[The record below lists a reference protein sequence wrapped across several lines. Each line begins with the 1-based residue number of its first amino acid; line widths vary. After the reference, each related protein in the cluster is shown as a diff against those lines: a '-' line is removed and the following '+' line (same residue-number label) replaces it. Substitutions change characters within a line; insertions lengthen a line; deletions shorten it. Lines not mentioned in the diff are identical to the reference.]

1 MKILL
6 VYPLIREF
14 MAPSM
19 PPLGLAYIAA
29 SLKEAGHEIK
39 VVDLNGD
46 RENGLLYL
54 KNLISGGSFGMIGIS
69 SIITQYK
76 RVKELGKLIK
86 SIVPHTPL
94 VLGGPGPTSIPE
106 LYLKNCNADI
116 VCMGEGEETTK
127 EIVDYIQNKMPL
139 ESCTGIIFKR
149 QDGSY
154 VNTGKRSQIRDINT
168 IKFPAWEMFYTI
180 KVYVENYLFKQG
192 RDKGM
197 SILSTRGCP
206 GECNYCMCNFGRMLR
221 MRTVENIFSEIET
234 LVRNYNIEHIHFIDD
249 TFITTSKRIKEIS
262 NFFKN
267 EFRSLTWS
275 ANVRVNFVKPD
286 VLKIMAD
293 SNCVSLAY
301 GIESGSPA
309 VLKYMK
315 KGFTTEQA
323 SNAIKWTREAGI
335 LLTTYFMI
343 GMPCETYETVR
354 ETIDFCKE
362 NLVGGEFFFVTPIPG
377 AELYEYAKE
386 NKIIN
391 DEDVYMEHVGEVR
404 DFLVNLTNMSN
415 EELFAI
421 KENAE
426 LEIKEHLGRHNI
438 TVKQSVR
445 KNPRELVHSL
455 PKF

>member
-14 MAPSM
+14 MVPSM

-29 SLKEAGHEIK
+29 SLREAGHDIK

-46 RENGLLYL
+46 RGNGVSYLMNLLS
-54 KNLISGGSFGMIGIS
+54 NESFGMIGIS

-86 SIVPHTPL
+86 SVVPHTPL
-94 VLGGPGPTSIPE
+94 IFGGPGPTSIPE
-106 LYLKNCNADI
+106 LYLKNCSADI
-116 VCMGEGEETTK
+116 VCMGEGEEAVK
-127 EIVDYIQNKMPL
+127 EIADYIQNKMSL
-139 ESCTGIIFKR
+139 ESCKGIIFKK

-154 VNTGKRSQIRDINT
+154 VNTGKRSQIKDINT

-180 KVYVENYLFKQG
+180 KVYLENYLFKHG
-192 RDKGM
+192 RKKGM

-221 MRTVENIFSEIET
+221 MRTAENIFSEIET
-234 LVRNYNIEHIHFIDD
+234 LVRNYDIEHVHFIDD
-249 TFITTSKRIKEIS
+249 TFITTVKRVREIS
-262 NFFKN
+262 DFFKN

-275 ANVRVNFVKPD
+275 ANVRVNFVKPE

-301 GIESGSPA
+301 GIESGSPT
-309 VLKYMK
+309 VLDYMK
-315 KGFTTEQA
+315 KGFTAEQA

-335 LLTTYFMI
+335 SMTTYFMI
-343 GMPCETYETVR
+343 GMPCETKETVR
-354 ETIDFCKE
+354 ETTDFCKQ

-415 EELFAI
+415 EELFDL
-421 KENAE
+421 KEQAE
-426 LEIKEHLGRHNI
+426 HEIREHLKKYNI
-438 TVKQSVR
+438 MVKESIR
-445 KNPRELVHSL
+445 KNPREVICSL
-455 PKF
+455 PRF

>member
-1 MKILL
+1 M
-6 VYPLIREF
+6 V
-14 MAPSM
+14 PSM

-29 SLKEAGHEIK
+29 SLREAGHDIK

-46 RENGLLYL
+46 RGNGVSYLMNLLS
-54 KNLISGGSFGMIGIS
+54 NESFGMIGIS

-86 SIVPHTPL
+86 SVVPHTPL
-94 VLGGPGPTSIPE
+94 IFGGPGPTSIPE
-106 LYLKNCNADI
+106 LYLKNCSADI
-116 VCMGEGEETTK
+116 VCMGEGEEAVK
-127 EIVDYIQNKMPL
+127 EIADYIQNKMSL
-139 ESCTGIIFKR
+139 ESCKGIIFKK

-154 VNTGKRSQIRDINT
+154 VNTGKRSQIKDINT

-180 KVYVENYLFKQG
+180 KVYLENYLFKHG
-192 RDKGM
+192 RKKGM

-221 MRTVENIFSEIET
+221 MRTAENIFSEIET
-234 LVRNYNIEHIHFIDD
+234 LVRNYDIEHVHFIDD
-249 TFITTSKRIKEIS
+249 TFITTVKRVREIS
-262 NFFKN
+262 DFFKN

-275 ANVRVNFVKPD
+275 ANVRVNFVKPE

-301 GIESGSPA
+301 GIESGSPT
-309 VLKYMK
+309 VLDYMK
-315 KGFTTEQA
+315 KGFTAEQA

-335 LLTTYFMI
+335 SMTTYFMI
-343 GMPCETYETVR
+343 GMPCETKETVR
-354 ETIDFCKE
+354 ETTDFCKQ

-415 EELFAI
+415 EELFDL
-421 KENAE
+421 KEQAE
-426 LEIKEHLGRHNI
+426 HEIREHLKKYNI
-438 TVKQSVR
+438 MVKESIR
-445 KNPRELVHSL
+445 KNPREVICSL
-455 PKF
+455 PRF

>member
-1 MKILL
+1 
-6 VYPLIREF
+6 

-29 SLKEAGHEIK
+29 SLREAGHEIK

-46 RENGLLYL
+46 RGNGVSYLTNLLS
-54 KNLISGGSFGMIGIS
+54 NESFEMIGVS

-76 RVKELGKLIK
+76 RVKELGELIK
-86 SIVPHTPL
+86 SVVPHTPL
-94 VLGGPGPTSIPE
+94 ILGGPGPTSIPE
-106 LYLKNCNADI
+106 LYLKNCYADI
-116 VCMGEGEETTK
+116 VCMGEGEEAVK
-127 EIVDYIQNKMPL
+127 EIADYIQNKMPL
-139 ESCTGIIFKR
+139 ELCKGIIFKK

-154 VNTGKRSQIRDINT
+154 VNTGKRSQIKDINT

-180 KVYVENYLFKQG
+180 KVYLENYLFKHG
-192 RDKGM
+192 RKKGI
-197 SILSTRGCP
+197 SVLSTRGCP

-221 MRTVENIFSEIET
+221 MRTAENIFREIET
-234 LVRNYNIEHIHFIDD
+234 LVRNYDIEHIHFIDD
-249 TFITTSKRIKEIS
+249 TFITTVKRIKEIS

-267 EFRSLTWS
+267 EFKFLTWS

-309 VLKYMK
+309 VLDYMK
-315 KGFTTEQA
+315 KGFTAEQA

-335 LLTTYFMI
+335 SMTTYFMI
-343 GMPCETYETVR
+343 GMPCETEETVR
-354 ETIDFCKE
+354 ETIDFCKR
-362 NLVGGEFFFVTPIPG
+362 NLVGGEFFFATPIPG
-377 AELYEYAKE
+377 TELYNYAIA
-386 NKIIN
+386 NKIIS
-391 DEDVYMEHVGEVR
+391 DEDTYMEHIGEVR
-404 DFLVNLTNMSN
+404 DFLVNLTKMSD
-415 EELFAI
+415 EDLFTI

-426 LEIKEHLGRHNI
+426 LEIKAHLKRHNI